1 MGLITMIDANGRV
14 QLPLKIRYRLEINP
28 GDKLAVDYLGD
39 GTIILKKL
47 KEDEKLADA
56 EQYDA
61 RVKGTV
67 SG

>member
-1 MGLITMIDANGRV
+1 MIDANGRV

-61 RVKGTV
+61 RAKGTV